1 MINKK
6 KLFISILIVLSVFIC
21 LTSVAAQDTTDA
33 NLTQDF
39 ADEVSQAG
47 GDDVHIELAE
57 IDDDSKASQ
66 EDNQPIGQ
74 SNSEDIISEPDDG
87 SFEALES
94 KIDNA
99 PDNSIIKLEN
109 DYLYS
114 GSGKGHGIE
123 IRKPLTIDGQGK
135 TIDANQK
142 VRVFYI
148 VSENVILKNII
159 FINGNWGS
167 TNNGGGDI
175 YSRGYNTLIYNC
187 TFMNNKASNDGGA
200 VYLTGDN
207 GVVSNC
213 SFVNS
218 TASEQAGAVY
228 VSGDNGVVSNSSF
241 VNSSA
246 RHEGG
251 AVYLKGDNGVV
262 SNCSFVNSS
271 STSYEGGAVYLYSQN
286 GVVSNCSFVNSSA
299 KKDGGAVFLKGKNA
313 ALSNCSFVNSSSTS
327 HEGGAVFWSSADGV
341 VSNCSFVNSSAKMKG
356 GTVYWEGTKG
366 IVSNCSFVNSSASDD
381 GGTVYWYASGGTVS
395 GCSFVNSTSADDQ
408 GGAIYFNG
416 NKGAVSGCSFV
427 NCSSQSGGAVYWR
440 GDDGIV
446 SDCSFVNNNA
456 SDNGGA
462 VNCHGPDSIV
472 SDCSFV
478 NNSAGNEG
486 GAVFWYNTRG
496 TLSGCSFV
504 NNNASDDGGAVYWQG
519 YNGAFSGC
527 SFMNNSAGNNGGALY
542 WVRNNGDLSA
552 CSFVNSSAGN
562 DGGAVYWSGNN
573 GKVSNCSFMHSSG
586 IYGGAIYLIDTNSSV
601 YTCIFV
607 NNTADIGIIHF
618 ENVNQENISHFKI
631 NNNIF
636 LNNAGGRE
644 ISFNQIDNNSNA
656 DYNWFGNNATNYDMA
671 PATNDMEISAWL
683 FLNATANPDIIN
695 ISNVSEVVFKL
706 YAYTPSGVSEY
717 DNSLLKAVN
726 LTLTPTKGRV
736 NTTRV
741 GLEEPVQYT
750 AESRGIGKIT
760 ATIENVSY
768 TRLVIVPKNNITSI
782 KASSLTTRVGT
793 NATVNVVL
801 AEKDANGTVT
811 ITINGVKYVGDVKNG
826 QGTIVLPLLPA
837 GKTKHTVI
845 YRGDDNYNSKTT
857 TVNVNVNKYYPT
869 IKATARTVHVGD
881 DVVINVTRL
890 PELATG
896 TVSVNIGGAVYN
908 ATVEDGSAVIVVP
921 DLPLGNYTL
930 DVSYSGD
937 EMYKAYNTTVTF
949 NVNKLITIMQC
960 PTRTVHVGDD
970 VTINVKLADDATG
983 TVWVEVNGTNFT
995 VAVEN
1000 GAASIVVSGLPEGSY
1015 ALDVHY
1021 SGDEKYKSRSRVATF
1036 NVNKYKV
1043 AMKATAGSV
1052 RSGEDVGVN
1061 VVMSSDATGNVSIA
1075 VDSGVF
1081 SAEVID
1087 GVASITVPG
1096 LADGTYTYDVLYG
1109 GDGKYKN
1116 CTSSV
1121 TFSVGD

>member
-21 LTSVAAQDTTDA
+21 LTSVAAQDSADA
-33 NLTQDF
+33 NLTQDS
-39 ADEVSQAG
+39 ADEVSQAS

-57 IDDDSKASQ
+57 IDDDSKAAQ

-159 FINGNWGS
+159 FINGNWRD
-167 TNNGGGDI
+167 TDTGGGNI
-175 YSRGYNTLIYNC
+175 YSRGYNTLVYNC
-187 TFMNNKASNDGGA
+187 SFVNSNSRSDGGA
-200 VYLTGDN
+200 VYLTGDH

-218 TASEQAGAVY
+218 TASNQGGAVY
-228 VSGDNGVVSNSSF
+228 VNGDNGVVSNSSF

-246 RHEGG
+246 KHEGG
-251 AVYLKGDNGVV
+251 AVYLKDDNGVV

-271 STSYEGGAVYLYSQN
+271 STLYEGGAVYFNSQN

-299 KKDGGAVFLKGKNA
+299 KNDAGAVYMKGKNA
-313 ALSNCSFVNSSSTS
+313 ALSNCSFVNSCSTS
-327 HEGGAVFWSSADGV
+327 HEGGAVFWTSADGIL
-341 VSNCSFVNSSAKMKG
+341 SNCSFVNSSAKMKG

-366 IVSNCSFVNSSASDD
+366 IVSNCSFVNSNASNN
-381 GGTVYWYASGGTVS
+381 GGAVYWYSASGAVS
-395 GCSFVNSTSADDQ
+395 GCSFVNCSSPDDQ

-416 NKGAVSGCSFV
+416 NKGAASGCSFV
-427 NCSSQSGGAVYWR
+427 NCSSQSGGAVYCR

-472 SDCSFV
+472 SDCSFA

-486 GAVFWYNTRG
+486 GAVFWYNTKG
-496 TLSGCSFV
+496 ALSGCSFV
-504 NNNASDDGGAVYWQG
+504 NCSSKNGGAVYWQG
-519 YNGAFSGC
+519 NSGAVSVC
-527 SFMNNSAGNNGGALY
+527 SFMNNSADNNGGALY

-552 CSFVNSSAGN
+552 CSFVNNTAGN
-562 DGGAVYWSGNN
+562 DGGAVYWSGNK

-586 IYGGAIYLIDTNSSV
+586 INGSAIYLVDTNSSV

-607 NNTADIGIIHF
+607 NNTAEMGIIHF
-618 ENVNQENISHFKI
+618 ENVNEENLSYFKI

-636 LNNAGGRE
+636 LNNAGGHE
-644 ISFNQIDNNSNA
+644 ISFNKIDNNSNA

-671 PATNDMEISAWL
+671 PATTDMEISAWL
-683 FLNATANPDIIN
+683 FLNATANPNTIN
-695 ISNVSEVVFKL
+695 ISNASEVVFKL

-726 LTLTPTKGRV
+726 LTLTPTKGKV
-736 NTTRV
+736 NTTQV
-741 GLEEPVQYT
+741 GLEEPVHYT
-750 AESRGIGKIT
+750 AERAGIGKLT

-768 TRLVIVPKNNITSI
+768 TILLIGPKNNITSM
-782 KASSLTTRVGT
+782 KASSLTTRVDI

-801 AEKDANGTVT
+801 AETDANGTVT
-811 ITINGVKYVGDVKNG
+811 ITINGVKYTGDVKDG
-826 QGTIVLPLLPA
+826 QGTIVLPLLPK
-837 GKTKHTVI
+837 GKTKHTVV
-845 YRGDDNYNSKTT
+845 YSGDDTYNRKTT

-869 IKATARTVHVGD
+869 IKATARTVHVGE
-881 DVVINVTRL
+881 DVIINVTRL

-896 TVSVNIGGAVYN
+896 TVSVNIDGAVYN

-921 DLPLGNYTL
+921 DLPSGNYSL

-937 EMYKAYNTTVTF
+937 EMYKAYNATVTF
-949 NVNKLITIMQC
+949 NVNKLITTMQC

-970 VTINVKLADDATG
+970 VTINVKLADDAAG

-995 VAVEN
+995 ATVEN
-1000 GAASIVVSGLPEGSY
+1000 GVASIVVSGLPEDSY
-1015 ALDVHY
+1015 ALDVQY
-1021 SGDEKYKSRSRVATF
+1021 SGDDKYKSRSRVVTF

-1043 AMKATAGSV
+1043 AMKATAVSV
-1052 RSGEDVGVN
+1052 GSGEDVDVN
-1061 VVMSSDATGNVSIA
+1061 VVMSKDATGNVSITA
-1075 VDSGVF
+1075 DSGVF
-1081 SAEVID
+1081 SAEIID
-1087 GVASITVPG
+1087 GVASIIVSG
-1096 LADGTYTYDVLYG
+1096 LADGTYSYDVQYG
-1109 GDGKYKN
+1109 GDSKYKN